1 MKSAMDDADA
11 TVLRRPRPRKAENL
25 ELEQRG
31 AELDALAASLADGEL
46 ELTTLKVQRW
56 LFERQRQSAA
66 VRRAAEQADVA
77 ARMAEEEAAT
87 TPSDADLRDRARAAR
102 SRATEAVTALH
113 KDPGAPDRAFAP
125 SEELRSLF
133 HAAVK
138 AMHPDLAN
146 DDEDRLRRQ
155 QWAAEISRAYAA
167 GNVARLQE
175 LLAAW
180 QPDPRSVTGEDAD
193 VEMIKIRRKVAQ
205 ARRRLDEV
213 SRELTT
219 LMTSDPGM
227 RSSQTRRE

>member
-1 MKSAMDDADA
+1 MDDPDA
-11 TVLRRPRPRKAENL
+11 TVLRRPKPMQGVDR
-25 ELEQRG
+25 ELEQRR

-56 LFERQRQSAA
+56 LVERQRQSAA

-87 TPSDADLRDRARAAR
+87 APSDAGLRDRARAAR

-138 AMHPDLAN
+138 AMHPGLAN
-146 DDEDRLRRQ
+146 DDEDRLMRQ
-155 QWAAEISRAYAA
+155 QWASETIKAYAA
-167 GNVARLQE
+167 SNAARLRE
-175 LLAAW
+175 LLGAW
-180 QPDPRSVTGEDAD
+180 QASPRSVTGEDAD
-193 VEMIKIRRKVAQ
+193 VEMIRIRRKVAQ
-205 ARRRLDEV
+205 ARRRLDEL

-227 RSSQTRRE
+227 GFSQTRRE

>member
-1 MKSAMDDADA
+1 MDEDA
-11 TVLRRPRPRKAENL
+11 TVLRRPKPRQAEDL
-25 ELEQRG
+25 ELEQRR
-31 AELDALAASLADGEL
+31 AELGALAGSLADGEL

-56 LFERQRQSAA
+56 VFERQRQSVA
-66 VRRAAEQADVA
+66 VRRAAEQADLA
-77 ARMAEEEAAT
+77 ARMAEEEAAK
-87 TPSDADLRDRARAAR
+87 TPSDTGLRDRARAAR

-113 KDPGAPDRAFAP
+113 NDPGAPGRAFAP

-155 QWAAEISRAYAA
+155 QWVAESGKAYAGSDA
-167 GNVARLQE
+167 ARLRE
-175 LLAAW
+175 LLARW
-180 QPDPRSVTGEDAD
+180 QPSTGSAPGEGAD
-193 VEMIKIRRKVAQ
+193 VEMIRIRRKVAQ

-213 SRELTT
+213 SRELTA

-227 RSSQTRRE
+227 PSSQTRRE